1 MKTNK
6 TSSPYHPAF
15 PVVDLHRHLDGS
27 VRLQTM
33 LDLARQHG
41 VQLPANTLES
51 LRPHAQI
58 MSTVIDLKDSLPK
71 FALMQS
77 VMVDYD
83 ACRRIAYEN
92 LEDAV
97 REGIDYIELRFSPM
111 FMAEVHKLDPMGVA
125 SAVCEALEEARGR
138 LPVKANLIVIMSR
151 HYAPETYEVEL
162 QTALAHRDRGVV
174 AIDIAGV
181 EEMGPGPLFIKQCQK
196 ARQAGL
202 HVTVHAGEWSGPQS
216 VRQAVLELDAERIGH
231 AMGAKDDPAVMDLL
245 AERHVAIESCPSSSV
260 QFSMVPSFREYP
272 LPMWLERGLLVT
284 VNTDDPGIQG
294 IDLPHEYRILR
305 EELGLSDAQICRL
318 QENGVQAAFI
328 TDAER
333 AALLAK
339 KEAEG

>member
-1 MKTNK
+1 MAMNK
-6 TSSPYHPAF
+6 AKSVYHPDV

-41 VQLPANTLES
+41 VKLPADTLEG

-58 MSTVIDLKDSLPK
+58 MGTVIDLKDCLPK

-77 VMVDYD
+77 VMADYD

-97 REGIDYIELRFSPM
+97 REGIDYIELRFSPV

-125 SAVCEALEEARGR
+125 SAVCEAWEEARGR

-162 QTALAHRDRGVV
+162 QTAIAHRDRGVV

-181 EEMGPGPLFIKQCQK
+181 EEMGPGHLFVQQCQK
-196 ARQAGL
+196 AREAGL
-202 HVTVHAGEWSGPQS
+202 HLTVHAGEWSGPQS
-216 VRQAVLELDAERIGH
+216 VRQAVVELNAERIGH
-231 AMGAKDDPAVMDLL
+231 AMGAKDDSGVMDLL

-294 IDLPHEYRILR
+294 IDLPHEYHILR
-305 EELGLSDAQICRL
+305 EELKLGDRQIRQL
-318 QENGVQAAFI
+318 QENGVQAAFL
-328 TDAER
+328 TNEER
-333 AALLAK
+333 SKLSAK
-339 KEAEG
+339 KKPS